1 MTAFHA
7 GEMAIQRRA
16 GFGESVVSVGARFI
30 RDAMPEQHQQFF
42 AQLPFAVIG
51 VIDAQGHPRA
61 GLLAGAPGFLHAADE
76 RHLTAHGYTVVGE
89 GIAEGMVPGAPLG
102 MLGIEAATRRR
113 NRLNG
118 TVVDAQN
125 ETLHLAVSQSF
136 GNCPKYIT
144 PRHATWAPENAR
156 SAPTANGWDEAA
168 RRIVAGADTFFI
180 ASAHP
185 EAGVSAVAAYGV
197 DVSHRGGE
205 AGFVKVNG
213 SSLSVPD
220 YPGNRFFNTLGN
232 LELNPLAGL
241 LFIDFAQSQ
250 ILQLAVRARLEWLPP
265 RPEAPDRPERLL
277 HFDVLRTERSS
288 GALPLLWADA

>member
-1 MTAFHA
+1 MPAFHT
-7 GEMAIQRRA
+7 GETAIQRRA
-16 GFGESVVSVGARFI
+16 GFGESVAIVGERFI

-42 AQLPFAVIG
+42 AQLPFVVVG

-61 GLLAGAPGFLHAADE
+61 GLLAGAPGFLRAADE
-76 RHLTAHGYTVVGE
+76 RHLAAHGYLVVGE
-89 GIAEGMVPGAPLG
+89 GIAAGLTPGAPFG
-102 MLGIEAATRRR
+102 MLGIEAGTRRR

-118 TVVDAQN
+118 TVVNAQD
-125 ETLHLAVSQSF
+125 ETLQLAASQSF

-144 PRHATWAPENAR
+144 PRGAKWVPENVRASR
-156 SAPTANGWDEAA
+156 TANGWDDTA

-185 EAGVSAVAAYGV
+185 EAGVSAVAAHGV
-197 DVSHRGGE
+197 DVSHRGGD
-205 AGFVKVNG
+205 AGFVKVSG

-250 ILQLAVRARLEWLPP
+250 ILQLAVRTRLEWLPA

-277 HFDVLRTERSS
+277 HFDVLRAERSS
-288 GALPLLWADA
+288 GTLPLLWVDA